1 MAGISAVGLIG
12 YMNMLSSA
20 YQGQKLSYATK
31 VKLRA
36 LGVSTYDIKT
46 EAEGRMK
53 LQEAMAA
60 RTNRVSKNKK
70 ASGNKQNDEV
80 MEKVKQLADDLNVS
94 YSDSDTVDDI
104 IDRISSKVEKLMAEA
119 GDDENKR
126 ADAIYWDGKLDEVKQ
141 MQQSQIDL
149 SASMSVTA
157 NMNIAFHGLY

>member
-31 VKLRA
+31 SKLRA
-36 LGVSTYDIKT
+36 LGVSTNDIKT

-53 LQEAMAA
+53 LQEAMAERA
-60 RTNRVSKNKK
+60 NGINKNKK
-70 ASGNKQNDEV
+70 ASGSNQNDEV
-80 MEKVKQLADDLNVS
+80 MEKVRQLADDLNVS
-94 YSDSDTVDDI
+94 YSDNDTVDDI
-104 IDRISSKVEKLMAEA
+104 IYRISSRVEELMAEA
-119 GDDENKR
+119 GEDEAKQ
-126 ADAIYWDGKLDEVKQ
+126 ADAVYWGGKLNEVKQ